1 MTASLR
7 TLASGLCGCLL
18 IAAAGPAAAFTLAFS
33 NADFIVTPTFSDVRV
48 FSFTIDV
55 SGPLAPGSYVD
66 PPLDQVRYSVRGT
79 LAPGTPSGFP
89 AFALERTIS
98 SADFY
103 AQGSS
108 LRFEIS
114 SSADLADGLQV
125 AELVGADPVF
135 VFDGREVDTGRYH
148 PALFQLNGDGTGSI
162 RNSNNMGGV
171 NPGSG
176 QVVNVDYG
184 QEYISNLG
192 FDPNQLT
199 LAVPEPASA
208 LLVALGLTGMAARQ
222 RRSRPRQS

>member
-1 MTASLR
+1 MTRRFRA
-7 TLASGLCGCLL
+7 LASGVCSFLLCVM
-18 IAAAGPAAAFTLAFS
+18 AGPAGAFTLAFS
-33 NADFIVTPTFSDVRV
+33 DADFSVSPSFSNVRV
-48 FSFTIDV
+48 FSFTIEV
-55 SGPLAPGSYVD
+55 SGPLAPGSYLN
-66 PPLDQVRYSVRGT
+66 PALEQVQYSVRGT
-79 LAPGTPSGFP
+79 LNPGTPSGFP
-89 AFALERTIS
+89 AFALERTITGS
-98 SADFY
+98 DFY

-114 SSADLADGLQV
+114 SSADLSDGLQV
-125 AELVGADPVF
+125 AELVGANPVF

-184 QEYISNLG
+184 QEYISNLS

-222 RRSRPRQS
+222 RRS